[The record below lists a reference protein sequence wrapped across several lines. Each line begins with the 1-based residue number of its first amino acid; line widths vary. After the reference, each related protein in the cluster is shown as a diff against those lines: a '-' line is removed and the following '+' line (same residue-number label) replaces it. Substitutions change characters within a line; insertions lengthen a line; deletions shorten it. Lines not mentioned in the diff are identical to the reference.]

1 MLALYNLIDGILSL
15 FTFLIFMRILFEWLV
30 IFGIINTHN
39 AFISRL
45 SYFLF
50 QITEPAFRL
59 IRNFISQFFSPIIG
73 GVDIS
78 PIILIMLI
86 WFIRDLLGEYWFKMV

>member
-1 MLALYNLIDGILSL
+1 MLALYNLIDGIFSL
-15 FTFLIFMRILFEWLV
+15 FVFLIFMRILFEWFV
-30 IFGIINTHN
+30 TFGILNTQN
-39 AFISRL
+39 AFVSRL

-59 IRNFISQFFSPIIG
+59 IRNFIANFFSPIIG
-73 GVDIS
+73 GFDIS

-86 WFIRDLLGEYWFKMV
+86 WFVRDLLGEYWFRIF